1 MIYVPA
7 VSQGGIVHT
16 DCWRKDQYNSDMGP
30 ALFYLTRHERRG
42 YSLSLRV
49 LWLRGL
55 TVYET
60 YSLNEVAFF
69 CVKNYFIIN

>member
-16 DCWRKDQYNSDMGP
+16 ECWSKDQYNSDMGP
-30 ALFYLTRHERRG
+30 ALFFLTRHERRW

-55 TVYET
+55 NVYET
-60 YSLNEVAFF
+60 YSLNEVAVF
-69 CVKNYFIIN
+69 VSKMTT